1 MGLIRRVCVEEAVGT
16 ELTEKLT
23 ENLRETLCDN
33 KVSVTSVSCVMPGLR
48 TMSQITRS
56 LKRSAAL
63 SLNTQTFADDHQALV
78 TDSADLVIECFR
90 NLNQLALPLCQIGTY
105 KKGL

>member
-1 MGLIRRVCVEEAVGT
+1 MLALFQECMGLIRRVCVEEAVGT

-33 KVSVTSVSCVMPGLR
+33 KVSVLSVRSVMAGLR

-63 SLNTQTFADDHQALV
+63 SLNTQKFADDHQALV
-78 TDSADLVIECFR
+78 TDSAALVIEV
-90 NLNQLALPLCQIGTY
+90 LAI
-105 KKGL
+105 

>member
-1 MGLIRRVCVEEAVGT
+1 MEEAVGT

-23 ENLRETLCDN
+23 ENLRETLRDN
-33 KVSVTSVSCVMPGLR
+33 KVSVTSVRSVMPGLR
-48 TMSQITRS
+48 TMSQVTRS

-63 SLNTQTFADDHQALV
+63 SLNTQTFADGHQARV
-78 TDSADLVIECFR
+78 MDSADLRICDRSFSKQ
-90 NLNQLALPLCQIGTY
+90 NQLALPLCQTGTH